1 MSRPARLRP
10 SFPPVRRIGVAAL
23 LLGLAGAAQAL
34 DFQTIA
40 LSGNTALPFAA
51 GASTSF
57 NLGLRQVS
65 MAEDGWVGFAP
76 GSSLTAAHFMV
87 GQPGEVRRVVSVG
100 EALLGST
107 VSSVR
112 GLRVDD
118 GQQVA
123 LTLSLASAL
132 STQLHFTATADG
144 SGAPALVKVPS
155 PANTAVYNR
164 AGLGGSIGFELLAGG
179 QQWVH
184 ASNSSGSSFEAGRLS
199 AAEDYTTLVRTGSV
213 STAKLALPSTG
224 IAGVGTP
231 ASGRTWASVQAVGGT
246 LTGTSLLYGLQAG
259 NGITNDRVQMR
270 GNLVELRADGSS
282 VSIVH
287 PGSTVPG
294 APQPFAG
301 INPNTAQF
309 AANTQGQLVFRG
321 DFVRNFTTERQLQ
334 GALLRYDGSALSI
347 LALPGEAVPGLSG
360 VSFGH
365 KILPDGGGSLSPLSM
380 LPDNL
385 VLDSARGLA
394 LNQAG
399 TAAFVSAIT
408 GAPAVAGYGVF
419 LSHADGS
426 FATLATTSNIQ
437 AQLAPGASA
446 GFAKFH
452 DVALNDSG
460 LAVFSATL
468 VGGDS
473 RQGLWYGHSAAD
485 LQLLVLEGQQIEVLP
500 GVFKTVGNLDTGL
513 HELMDTRI
521 TALDDGLNNAGQFAF
536 SVTFTDGSEAV
547 LRTALVSSVPEPAS
561 ALLMLVGAGL
571 VALRRRR
578 QRLPN
583 ISC

>member
-1 MSRPARLRP
+1 M
-10 SFPPVRRIGVAAL
+10 AAL
-23 LLGLAGAAQAL
+23 LLGLASAAQAL

-40 LSGNTALPFAA
+40 LSGTTALPFAA
-51 GASTSF
+51 GSSTSYQF
-57 NLGLRQVS
+57 GLRQVS
-65 MAEDGWVGFAP
+65 IAEDGWVGFAP

-87 GQPGEVRRVVSVG
+87 GEPGTVRRVVSGG
-100 EALLGST
+100 ESLLGST
-107 VSSVR
+107 VGALRS
-112 GLRVDD
+112 LRVDD

-123 LTLSLASAL
+123 LTVSLASAIN
-132 STQLHFTATADG
+132 TQLHYTALADG

-155 PANTAVYNR
+155 PATTAVYNR
-164 AGLGGSIGFELLAGG
+164 VGGGGSIGFELLPGG

-199 AAEDYTTLVRTGSV
+199 AAEDYTTLVRTGSA

-231 ASGRTWASVQAVGGT
+231 ASGRSWASVQAVGGT
-246 LTGTSLLYGLQAG
+246 LAGNTLLYGLQVG
-259 NGITNDRVQMR
+259 SGITSEGVQMR

-301 INPNTAQF
+301 ISAGAAQF
-309 AANTQGQLVFRG
+309 AANTAGQLVFRG
-321 DFVRNFTTERQLQ
+321 DFGRNTTFDRKLF
-334 GALLRYDGSALSI
+334 GGLLRYDGSTLSI
-347 LALPGEAVPGLSG
+347 LALPGAAVPGLSG

-365 KILPDGGGSLSPLSM
+365 KILPDGATLSPLSM

-394 LNQAG
+394 LNQSG

-485 LQLLVLEGQQIEVLP
+485 LQLLVLEGQEIEVLP

-561 ALLMLVGAGL
+561 ALLMLLGAGL
-571 VALRRRR
+571 LVLRR